1 MTRSLWPGVLLAP
14 IAWTANGLL
23 AWGISAQACLDGRP
37 DWGPL
42 PPAGVRGAIGLLAV
56 LALAAAGVG
65 LASAAR
71 AWRAAAGGRSVAAI
85 DGGDTREYLAIAG
98 LLVSVAFMFG
108 IALNALPAVMVGLCV
123 DWR

>member
-14 IAWTANGLL
+14 IAWAANGLF

-42 PPAGVRGAIGLLAV
+42 PPAGVRAAIAMLAV
-56 LALAAAGVG
+56 LAFVAAAAG
-65 LASAAR
+65 LASASRAR
-71 AWRAAAGGRSVAAI
+71 RGTAASRSVAAI
-85 DGGDTREYLAIAG
+85 NGEETREYLAIAG
-98 LLVSVAFMFG
+98 VLVSVAFMFG